1 MSQFDSELEA
11 NETRAKFDSLRCRF
25 SELLDG
31 SPLAHIGE
39 AGPQTLSSHLSGVSR
54 RSGALAE
61 KLGLGRSGELLGLL
75 HDLGK
80 ASEQFQK
87 YLRSFVPGSGE
98 EPQDE
103 LRGQIDHSSAGAQCI
118 IANLPNAQTEASL
131 AGLVGRLLALCIAS
145 HHSGMI
151 DCLDPEGG
159 DRLAKRLSKSDEHTH
174 YVEAWSR
181 IDVEIHER
189 AESLMQD
196 PKLLAEC
203 RSKLASVLGGSASIG
218 DRDVQFG
225 ILLRMLF
232 SCLIDAD
239 RTDTANHE
247 NPHAAP
253 WRQDA
258 RYETWD
264 VLLARFETQLAKLS
278 PEGAVNRIRAGV
290 SRECLEAA
298 ARPQGIYTLSVPTG
312 GGKTLAALRFALE
325 HARRHHLDRI
335 IFVSPYIS
343 IVDQNAA
350 VARAYLEPDDVP
362 YATVVLEHHS
372 DIASERDG
380 NTGRESWRRKLL
392 AENWDA
398 PVVFTTMVQ
407 VLESLFGAG
416 TRSVRR
422 LHAMAKAV
430 LVFDEVQTLPV
441 KLVHLFNNALNLLTT
456 HCGSTGLLCTATQ
469 PLLDRVDIDRGAA
482 KLASDPELI
491 HNVDDLYRQLHRY
504 NVFDESA
511 RTGGWTQDDVAAL
524 ACEEA
529 ARHGSCLV
537 VVNTKRD
544 AREVYRKCIDQL
556 GTDAEVF
563 HLSTAM
569 CPAHRSEVL
578 NALKSALAQT
588 GRIQPIICIS
598 TQLIE
603 AGVDIDFAVVVR
615 DLAGLDSIAQ
625 AAGRCNRNGL
635 RSQSGRVHIVKLP
648 DLPKGLHDIRMG
660 REVAEEEL
668 GIWRRTHPGEPFP
681 LDSPAKMEN
690 YYEKYFFRRSS
701 EMTYPFKATS
711 PAGRSTTLLELLG
724 KNGVARSET
733 LRQGIGLSRSIL
745 LQSFKTANECF
756 ELIEAT
762 QGVVVPFGEGGKK
775 IIAEI
780 SASSDLPGNRILL
793 RRAQPYTV
801 SVHASQLKQLIERGA
816 LYEGSGTGIYFLH
829 PPFYDS
835 AIGLRPEAG
844 PLEEL
849 IV

>member
-1 MSQFDSELEA
+1 MPEP
-11 NETRAKFDSLRCRF
+11 
-25 SELLDG
+25 LDG
-31 SPLAHIGE
+31 SLLAHVGE
-39 AGPQTLSSHLSGVSR
+39 AGPQTLCSHLSGVSR
-54 RSGALAE
+54 RSGSLAE
-61 KLGLGRSGELLGLL
+61 KLELGRAGELLGLL

-80 ASEQFQK
+80 ASQQFQQ
-87 YLRSFVPGSGE
+87 YLCSFNPRSGD

-103 LRGQIDHSSAGAQCI
+103 LRGKIDHSSAGGQCI
-118 IANLPNAQTEASL
+118 IANLPNAQIEASL
-131 AGLVGRLLALCIAS
+131 SGLVGRMLALCIAS
-145 HHSGMI
+145 HHSGLI

-159 DRLAKRLSKSDEHTH
+159 DSLAKRLSKIDEHTH
-174 YVEAWSR
+174 YLEAWRR
-181 IDVEIHER
+181 IDVVIRER
-189 AESLMQD
+189 AESLMND
-196 PKLLAEC
+196 PKLLEEC
-203 RSKLASVLGGSASIG
+203 RIKMVAVLGGPDSPG
-218 DRDVQFG
+218 DRDVQLG
-225 ILLRMLF
+225 VLVRMLF

-247 NPHAAP
+247 NPWAAP

-258 RYETWD
+258 RYESWD
-264 VLLARFETQLAKLS
+264 VLLARFETELAKLS

-290 SRECLEAA
+290 SRECLAAA
-298 ARPQGIYTLSVPTG
+298 ARPQGIYTLNVPTG

-325 HARRHHLDRI
+325 HARRHHLERV

-350 VARAYLEPDDVP
+350 VARAYLEPEGVP

-372 DIASERDG
+372 DIARERDG

-407 VLESLFGAG
+407 VLESLFGSG

-441 KLVHLFNNALNLLTT
+441 KLVHLFNNALNFLTA
-456 HCGSTGLLCTATQ
+456 HCGSTALLCTATQ
-469 PLLDRVDIDRGAA
+469 PLLDRVNADLGAVQ
-482 KLASDPELI
+482 LAPEPGLI
-491 HNVDDLYRQLHRY
+491 HNVDDLYRQLRRY
-504 NVFDESA
+504 EVFDESA
-511 RTGGWTQDDVAAL
+511 RRGGWTQDDVAAL

-529 ARHGSCLV
+529 TRHGSCLV
-537 VVNTKRD
+537 VVNKKRH
-544 AREVYRKCIDQL
+544 AREVYRRCIDRI
-556 GTDAEVF
+556 GTDAQVF

-578 NALKSALAQT
+578 SGLKLELAQ
-588 GRIQPIICIS
+588 RLKVQPLICVS

-603 AGVDIDFAVVVR
+603 AGVDIDLAVVVR

-625 AAGRCNRNGL
+625 AAGRCNRHGL
-635 RSQSGRVHIVKLP
+635 RSQPGRVHIVKLP
-648 DLPKGLHDIRMG
+648 DLPNALHDIRMG

-668 GIWRRTHPGEPFP
+668 GIWRRIHPGEPFP
-681 LDSPAKMEN
+681 LDSPAQMES
-690 YYEKYFFRRSS
+690 YYEKYFFRRSP
-701 EMTYPFKATS
+701 EMSYPVKATS

-724 KNGVARSET
+724 KNGVARAET
-733 LRQGIGLSRSIL
+733 LRQGVGLSRSIL

-756 ELIEAT
+756 EVIEAT
-762 QGVVVPFGEGGKK
+762 QGIVVPFGESGKR

-780 SASSDLPGNRILL
+780 SASSHLSEQRMLL
-793 RRAQPYTV
+793 RKAQPYTL
-801 SVHASQLKQLIERGA
+801 SVHASQLKQLIDRGA
-816 LYEGSGTGIYFLH
+816 LYEGPGTGVYFLH
-829 PPFYDS
+829 PRFYDPV
-835 AIGLRPEAG
+835 IGLRPEAG

-849 IV
+849 VV